1 MRKIDYSLILT
12 CYNEG
17 PTFEKSLNKIYS
29 LIRGLNGNWEII
41 FVEDGSIDN
50 TKQVIER
57 FVVENTNV
65 RTIYHKRNLGR
76 GKSVADGIMA
86 AEGKVC
92 GYMDVDCEVSPSY
105 IPIFIKELEKG
116 NDVVVGKRFYEG
128 DFKSMPRVIASVAYA
143 QMIKFFLN
151 LPVDDTESGYKFFRR
166 KSILPIL
173 KKTRDKHWF
182 WDTEICARAH
192 RAGLAIGQVPVLFI
206 RRPEKN
212 STVKLFKDSF
222 RYFVSLIKFYLEIK
236 RNN

>member
-128 DFKSMPRVIASVAYA
+128 DFKSMPRVIA
-143 QMIKFFLN
+143 
-151 LPVDDTESGYKFFRR
+151 
-166 KSILPIL
+166 
-173 KKTRDKHWF
+173 
-182 WDTEICARAH
+182 
-192 RAGLAIGQVPVLFI
+192 
-206 RRPEKN
+206 
-212 STVKLFKDSF
+212 
-222 RYFVSLIKFYLEIK
+222 
-236 RNN
+236 